1 MRDLQPFLAMLKVPA
16 ADESRAARAL
26 DRSLVA
32 FRNAARM
39 ERKPR
44 RAAWVFAAA
53 AAAACA
59 VLAIVLHGQNEDSSA
74 RVFAEL
80 EHLFPGQL
88 QAVIRNGGQT
98 DLRLSAVPNPELS
111 TDQRVRVTVRSGGE
125 TADVLTYSGHEVCIP
140 LKSGALCI
148 TPLVTGEGDVLV
160 LSDDTAFARSGR
172 VHSAT
177 VRATALFTPAS

>member
-1 MRDLQPFLAMLKVPA
+1 MNERFLDRLKVPA
-16 ADESRAARAL
+16 ADESRKARAL
-26 DRSLVA
+26 ERSLVA
-32 FRNAARM
+32 LRNAPRM
-39 ERKPR
+39 ERKPHR
-44 RAAWVFAAA
+44 TAWAFAAA
-53 AAAACA
+53 AASACVA
-59 VLAIVLHGQNEDSSA
+59 LALVLHGQREDSSA

-125 TADVLTYSGHEVCIP
+125 TADVFTYSGHEVCIP

-160 LSDDTAFARSGR
+160 LAGDEAFTRNGR
-172 VHSAT
+172 IHSAT
-177 VRATALFTPAS
+177 VRARALTKS